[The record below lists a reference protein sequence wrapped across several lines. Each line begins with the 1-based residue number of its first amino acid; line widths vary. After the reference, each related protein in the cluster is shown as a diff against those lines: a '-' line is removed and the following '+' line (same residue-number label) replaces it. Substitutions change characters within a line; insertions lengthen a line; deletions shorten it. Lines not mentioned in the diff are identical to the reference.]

1 MNVHWP
7 IYFNSSDELV
17 YNEEF
22 HPFTM
27 ITNIQKRFDD
37 WISFNNLMRR
47 DRNIKISILSVM
59 ETTVLKLA
67 HMFEKNLRQFK
78 CIICDA
84 SYSHRFIRYHRYSAV
99 MESTQDCDH
108 ITLGAT

>member
-37 WISFNNLMRR
+37 WISFINVSQLSKMSR
-47 DRNIKISILSVM
+47 DRKIKISILSVM

-78 CIICDA
+78 CIICDP
-84 SYSHRFIRYHRYSAV
+84 
-99 MESTQDCDH
+99 
-108 ITLGAT
+108 L